1 MDFATL
7 IGLVVGIGVV
17 IGAILVGSGL
27 DLFLNLPGFLIVV
40 GGTLA
45 ATFVK
50 FPLQNVFSAFKTGA
64 TSALKNVR
72 EDPRD
77 LIEIS
82 LELAEVARKN
92 GLLALESV
100 VIKNPFFKRGI
111 KLCVDGHPLDVVR
124 NALVRDMELSIHRHD
139 EGAHIFK
146 AIGDSAPAF
155 GMIGTL
161 VGLVQM
167 LANMDDPQTIG
178 PAMAVALLTTLY
190 GAIIANL
197 VALPIADK
205 LQSKSEEERLT
216 KELMLESITQ
226 IHARQSPM
234 ILADILEGFLP
245 EAQRSRDENED
256 DDEDERADG
265 RADEANT

>member
-17 IGAILVGSGL
+17 LGAILVGSSL
-27 DLFLNLPGFLIVV
+27 DLFLNLPSVLIVV

-50 FPLQNVFSAFKTGA
+50 FPLQNVFSAFKIGA
-64 TSALKNVR
+64 SSALKNVR
-72 EDPRD
+72 QDPRG
-77 LIEIS
+77 LIEVS
-82 LELAEVARKN
+82 LELAEIARRN
-92 GLLALESV
+92 GILALEGVEISNV
-100 VIKNPFFKRGI
+100 FFKRGI
-111 KLCVDGHPLDVVR
+111 KLCVDGHPLEVVR
-124 NALVRDMELSIHRHD
+124 NALIRDMELSIHRHD
-139 EGAHIFK
+139 EGSHIFK

-167 LANMDDPQTIG
+167 LANMSDPQSIG

-190 GAIIANL
+190 GAVIANL
-197 VALPIADK
+197 IALPIADK
-205 LQSKSEEERLT
+205 LESKTEEERLT
-216 KELMLESITQ
+216 KELILEAITQ

-245 EAQRSRDENED
+245 ENQRNRGDED
-256 DDEDERADG
+256 DV
-265 RADEANT
+265 DEAAE

>member
-7 IGLVVGIGVV
+7 IGLVVGLAVV
-17 IGAILVGSGL
+17 VAAILIGSGL
-27 DLFLNLPGFLIVV
+27 DLFLNMPGFLIVV

-50 FPLQNVFSAFKTGA
+50 FPLQNVFSALKTGA
-64 TSALKNVR
+64 TTALKNVY
-72 EDPRD
+72 EDPHG
-77 LIEIS
+77 LIDVS
-82 LELAEVARKN
+82 LELAETARKS
-92 GLLALESV
+92 GILALEGV
-100 VIKNPFFKRGI
+100 TVENHFFQRGI
-111 KLCVDGHPLDVVR
+111 KLCVDGHPLEVVR
-124 NALVRDMELSIHRHD
+124 GALLRDMELSIHRHE
-139 EGAHIFK
+139 EGSRIFK

-167 LANMDDPQTIG
+167 LANMDDPNTIG

-205 LQSKSEEERLT
+205 LETKTEEERLT
-216 KELMLESITQ
+216 KELILEAISQ
-226 IHARQSPM
+226 IHARQSPL

-245 EAQRSRDENED
+245 ENERNRSDDND
-256 DDEDERADG
+256 DDSDTGDEG
-265 RADEANT
+265 GLS

>member
-7 IGLVVGIGVV
+7 IGLVVGLAVV
-17 IGAILVGSGL
+17 VAAILIGSGL

-50 FPLQNVFSAFKTGA
+50 FPLKNVFSALKTGA
-64 TSALKNVR
+64 NTALRNVY
-72 EDPRD
+72 EDPHG
-77 LIEIS
+77 LIDVS
-82 LELAEVARKN
+82 LELAETARKN
-92 GLLALESV
+92 GILALEGV
-100 VIKNPFFKRGI
+100 PVENPFFQRGI

-124 NALVRDMELSIHRHD
+124 SALLRDMELSIHRHE
-139 EGAHIFK
+139 EGSSIFK

-167 LANMDDPQTIG
+167 LANMDDPNTIG

-205 LQSKSEEERLT
+205 LETKTEEERLT
-216 KELMLESITQ
+216 KELILEAISQ

-245 EAQRSRDENED
+245 ENERARSDDD
-256 DDEDERADG
+256 DDEAGAEGA
-265 RADEANT
+265 AP

>member
-7 IGLVVGIGVV
+7 IGLVVGVGVV
-17 IGAILVGSGL
+17 VGAILVGSGL

-50 FPLQNVFSAFKTGA
+50 FPLSNVFSAFKIGVS
-64 TSALKNVR
+64 SALKNDR
-72 EDPRD
+72 IDPRG
-77 LIEIS
+77 LIEVS
-82 LELAEVARKN
+82 LELAETARKN
-92 GLLALESV
+92 GLLALEGAEVS
-100 VIKNPFFKRGI
+100 NPFFKRGI
-111 KLCVDGHPLDVVR
+111 KLCVDGHPLEVVQ
-124 NALVRDMELSIHRHD
+124 NALIRDMELSIHRHD

-146 AIGDSAPAF
+146 GIGDSAPAF

-167 LANMDDPQTIG
+167 LANMSDPQSIG

-197 VALPIADK
+197 IALPIADK
-205 LQSKSEEERLT
+205 LESKSDDERLT
-216 KELMLESITQ
+216 KELILESITQ

-245 EAQRSRDENED
+245 ENQRSRGAD
-256 DDEDERADG
+256 DDEGEDEG
-265 RADEANT
+265 

>member
-17 IGAILVGSGL
+17 LGAILVGSSL
-27 DLFLNLPGFLIVV
+27 DLFLNLPSVLIVV

-50 FPLQNVFSAFKTGA
+50 FPLQNVFSAFKIGA
-64 TSALKNVR
+64 SSALKNVR
-72 EDPRD
+72 QDPRG
-77 LIEIS
+77 LIEVS
-82 LELAEVARKN
+82 LELAEIARRN
-92 GLLALESV
+92 GILALEGVEISNV
-100 VIKNPFFKRGI
+100 FFKRGI
-111 KLCVDGHPLDVVR
+111 KLCVDGHPLEVVR
-124 NALVRDMELSIHRHD
+124 NALIRDMELSIHRHD
-139 EGAHIFK
+139 EGSHIFK

-167 LANMDDPQTIG
+167 LANMSDPQSIG

-190 GAIIANL
+190 GAVIANL
-197 VALPIADK
+197 IALPIADK
-205 LQSKSEEERLT
+205 LESKTEEERLT
-216 KELMLESITQ
+216 KELILEAITQ

-245 EAQRSRDENED
+245 ENQRSRG
-256 DDEDERADG
+256 DDEGDV
-265 RADEANT
+265 DEAAE

>member
-7 IGLVVGIGVV
+7 IGLVVGIAVV
-17 IGAILVGSGL
+17 VGAIMVGSGL

-50 FPLQNVFSAFKTGA
+50 FPLQNVFSAFKIGA
-64 TSALKNVR
+64 MTALKNVQQ
-72 EDPRD
+72 DPRD
-77 LIEIS
+77 LIDTS
-82 LELAEVARKN
+82 LELAEIARKS

-100 VIKNPFFKRGI
+100 DIKNAFFKRGI
-111 KLCVDGHPLDVVR
+111 KLCVDGHPLEVIR
-124 NALVRDMELSIHRHD
+124 NALMRDMELSIHRHD
-139 EGAHIFK
+139 EGARIFK

-190 GAIIANL
+190 GAVIANL
-197 VALPIADK
+197 LALPVADK
-205 LQSKSEEERLT
+205 LESKTEEERLS
-216 KELMLESITQ
+216 KELILEAITQ
-226 IHARQSPM
+226 IHDRQSPM
-234 ILADILEGFLP
+234 IIADILEGFLP
-245 EAQRSRDENED
+245 EAQRERDDED
-256 DDEDERADG
+256 DDEGNEVE
-265 RADEANT
+265 EAPA

>member
-7 IGLVVGIGVV
+7 IGLVVGIAVV
-17 IGAILVGSGL
+17 IAAILIGSGL

-50 FPLQNVFSAFKTGA
+50 FPMKNVFSALKTGA
-64 TSALKNVR
+64 SSAVKNVY
-72 EDPRD
+72 EDPRG
-77 LIEIS
+77 LIDVS
-82 LELAEVARKN
+82 LELAETARKN
-92 GLLALESV
+92 GLLALEGV
-100 VIKNPFFKRGI
+100 QVENQFFRRGI
-111 KLCVDGHPLDVVR
+111 KLCVDGHPLEVVR
-124 NALVRDMELSIHRHD
+124 GALVRDIELSIHRNE
-139 EGAHIFK
+139 EGAKIFK

-167 LANMDDPQTIG
+167 LANMDDPNTIG

-190 GAIIANL
+190 GAVISNL
-197 VALPIADK
+197 IALPISDK
-205 LQSKSEEERLT
+205 LETKTEEERLS
-216 KELMLESITQ
+216 KELILEAITQ

-234 ILADILEGFLP
+234 ILADILEAFLP
-245 EAQRSRDENED
+245 ENQRARSDG
-256 DDEDERADG
+256 DEDESGAG
-265 RADEANT
+265 AEEAAQ

>member
-1 MDFATL
+1 MDIATL

-17 IGAILVGSGL
+17 VGAILIGSGL

-50 FPLQNVFSAFKTGA
+50 FPLQNVFRAFKIGA
-64 TSALKNVR
+64 SSALRNVY

-77 LIEIS
+77 LIQIS
-82 LELAEVARKN
+82 LELAEKARKN
-92 GLLALESV
+92 GVLALEGANV
-100 VIKNPFFKRGI
+100 ANPFFQRGI
-111 KLCVDGHPLDVVR
+111 RLCVDGHPLAVIQS
-124 NALVRDMELSIHRHD
+124 ALLRDMELSIHRHE
-139 EGAHIFK
+139 EGARIFK

-167 LANMDDPQTIG
+167 LADMENPASIG

-190 GAIIANL
+190 GAVIANL
-197 VALPIADK
+197 VALPVADK
-205 LQSKSEEERLT
+205 LETKVEEERLT
-216 KELMLESITQ
+216 KELILEAITQ
-226 IHARQSPM
+226 IHGRQSPM
-234 ILADILEGFLP
+234 VMADILEGFLP
-245 EAQRSRDENED
+245 ENQRPSEN
-256 DDEDERADG
+256 DDEEPAG
-265 RADEANT
+265 SVEPGEQP

>member
-17 IGAILVGSGL
+17 VGAILVGSGL

-64 TSALKNVR
+64 ASALKNVQ
-72 EDPRD
+72 EDPRG
-77 LIEIS
+77 LIEVS
-82 LELAEVARKN
+82 LELAEMARKN
-92 GLLALESV
+92 GLLALEGADIS
-100 VIKNPFFKRGI
+100 NQFFKRGI
-111 KLCVDGHPLDVVR
+111 KLCVDGHPLEVVR
-124 NALVRDMELSIHRHD
+124 NALIRDMELSIHRHD

-167 LANMDDPQTIG
+167 LANMDDPQSIG

-190 GAIIANL
+190 GAVIANL

-205 LQSKSEEERLT
+205 LESKTEEERLT
-216 KELMLESITQ
+216 KELILESITQ

-245 EAQRSRDENED
+245 ENQRNRSDD
-256 DDEDERADG
+256 DDEAEEAD
-265 RADEANT
+265 A

>member
-7 IGLVVGIGVV
+7 IGLVSGVIV
-17 IGAILVGSGL
+17 VLAAILVGS
-27 DLFLNLPGFLIVV
+27 DLWVFMNLPGFLIVV

-50 FPLQNVFSAFKTGA
+50 FPLNNVFTALKTGIK
-64 TSALKNVR
+64 SALKNVH
-72 EDPRD
+72 EDPRN
-77 LIEIS
+77 LIELS
-82 LELAEVARKN
+82 LELSEIARKKGIL
-92 GLLALESV
+92 GLEE
-100 VIKNPFFKRGI
+100 IEITNPFFRRGI
-111 KLCVDGHPLDVVR
+111 KLCVDGHPLEVVR
-124 NALVRDMELSIHRHD
+124 SALYRDMELSIHRNE
-139 EGAHIFK
+139 EGSKIFK

-167 LANMDDPQTIG
+167 LSAMDDPKSIG

-190 GAIIANL
+190 GAVIANL

-205 LQSKSEEERLT
+205 LETKTEEERLS
-216 KELMLESITQ
+216 KELILESITQ
-226 IHARQSPM
+226 IHSRQSPM

-245 EAQRSRDENED
+245 ENQRV
-256 DDEDERADG
+256 
-265 RADEANT
+265 RADENNDLADEEAAAE

>member
-7 IGLVVGIGVV
+7 IGLVVGVGVV
-17 IGAILVGSGL
+17 AAAILVGS
-27 DLFLNLPGFLIVV
+27 DFWIFLNLPGFLIVI

-64 TSALKNVR
+64 GSALKNVHI
-72 EDPRD
+72 DPRG
-77 LIEIS
+77 LIDKA
-82 LELAEVARKN
+82 LELAEIARKN
-92 GLLALESV
+92 GMLALESV
-100 VIKNPFFKRGI
+100 EIDNPFFRRGI
-111 KLCVDGHPLDVVR
+111 KLCIDGHSLDVVR
-124 NALVRDMELSIHRHD
+124 NAMLRDIETSIHRHE
-139 EGAHIFK
+139 EGARIFK

-167 LANMDDPQTIG
+167 LSAMDNPQSIG

-190 GAIIANL
+190 GAVIANL

-205 LQSKSEEERLT
+205 LESKTEEERLT
-216 KELMLESITQ
+216 KELILEAITQ
-226 IHARQSPM
+226 IHGRQSPI

-245 EAQRSRDENED
+245 ETQRVRA
-256 DDEDERADG
+256 DDEEG
-265 RADEANT
+265 ENGSEASEAAQ